1 MMRTLT
7 GTAKYATTMIF
18 DSDFREAWWL
28 PGGHLQ
34 TLWPVLSSRRAGPR
48 TRDEMLELP
57 DGDALTLSWLTRDDA
72 PIVAIFHGLEGG
84 KHSHYARRIMP
95 RLHADGFSVVLMHFR
110 GCAGTPNRLARSYH
124 SGDTG
129 DIDFFLRTL
138 RDRHRDRP
146 IACVG
151 YSLGGNALLK
161 YLAEQRTQAIPTAAV
176 AIGVPL
182 DLHKSADRL
191 CSGLSRIYQRYLLS
205 ALRKGVMRKRAL
217 VAAEGIEVDNLNEY
231 RDFRSFDD
239 AITAPL
245 HGFTNVDEYYSQS
258 SSRQY
263 LSRIAT
269 DTLIVQ
275 ARNDPFMTP
284 EVLPGAN
291 ELGGSVQLEI
301 ARGGG
306 HIGFVAGTI
315 PGRAVYWLDTRI
327 SDYLGAVVGERD

>member
-1 MMRTLT
+1 
-7 GTAKYATTMIF
+7 
-18 DSDFREAWWL
+18 
-28 PGGHLQ
+28 
-34 TLWPVLSSRRAGPR
+34 VLASRRAGPG
-48 TRDEMLELP
+48 TRDEVLELP
-57 DGDALTLSWLTRDDA
+57 DGDALTLSWMPRDNA
-72 PIVAIFHGLEGG
+72 PIAAIFHGLEGS
-84 KHSHYARRIMP
+84 KYSHYARRVMP

-138 RDRHRDRP
+138 RDRYRDTP
-146 IACVG
+146 IVCVG

-182 DLHKSADRL
+182 ELHKSADRL
-191 CSGLSRIYQRYLLS
+191 CSGLSRIYQRHLLS
-205 ALRKGVMRKRAL
+205 ALRKGVMRKRDL
-217 VAAEGIEVDNLNEY
+217 VAARGIDVENLKDY

-245 HGFTNVDEYYSQS
+245 HGFANVDDYYSQS

-263 LSRIAT
+263 LSRIVT

-284 EVLPGAN
+284 DVLPDAT
-291 ELGGSVQLEI
+291 ELAASVRLEI
-301 ARGGG
+301 AGGGG

-327 SDYLGAVVGERD
+327 SNYLCGTV